1 MILQPLSGSPNGVRE
16 LADRLTASSRRVGD
30 VTTVLAGLKHG
41 ATWVS
46 SAGEAF
52 GARLDEAPP
61 LLDAV
66 ARRLGG
72 AAVPLRE
79 LADVMEE
86 VQRVVEGAIRD
97 DSDAQDTYAVLEE
110 RAYALISAGED
121 EASPDVVAVRMLQR
135 EQVRIRERARA
146 RHAAA
151 MERFRGV
158 DARCSATVRALTQ
171 DAVTD
176 SALYRLVAGSQT
188 VGRNLAAVGTV
199 ATVVPHLRPVAAAGD
214 VLTVA
219 ADTTLLVGYGEGS
232 WSDLGTT
239 VGVATAGNVAG
250 ALKFAGTAGATKS
263 ASGSVFT
270 RTRRL
275 TTQQRLA
282 IGVTEQARAK
292 RDAIRARFRVE
303 ADDRATPNSFIGV
316 TPKPV
321 GSSRVWKMSREQVVA
336 RVRTTVQAKADQV
349 FLDGWRRA
357 SANGPAA
364 QRMYATGTALDV
376 GVKVAPKISSAVAP
390 GKEAPPATPSPAK
403 TPGVAPTAEL
413 VAAKP

>member
-1 MILQPLSGSPNGVRE
+1 VILEPLSGCPSGVRD

-30 VTTVLAGLKHG
+30 VTTVLVALKGG

-52 GARLDEAPP
+52 GARLAEAPP

-79 LADVMEE
+79 IADAMEE
-86 VQRVVEGAIRD
+86 AQRVVEGAIRD
-97 DSDAQDTYAVLEE
+97 DSEAQGTYALLED
-110 RAYALISAGED
+110 RAYALISAGAD
-121 EASPDVVAVRMLQR
+121 ETSPDVVAVRILQR
-135 EQVRIRERARA
+135 DQVRIRERARA

-151 MERFRGV
+151 MERFRAV
-158 DARCSATVRALTQ
+158 DARCSASVRALTQ

-188 VGRNLAAVGTV
+188 VGRDLAAVGTV
-199 ATVVPHLRPVAAAGD
+199 ATVVPYLRPVAAAGD
-214 VLTVA
+214 VLSVA
-219 ADTTLLVGYGEGS
+219 ADTTLLVGYGEGA
-232 WSDLGTT
+232 WSELGTT
-239 VGVATAGNVAG
+239 VAIAAAGNVAG
-250 ALKFAGTAGATKS
+250 ALKIAGTAGATKS

-282 IGVTEQARAK
+282 VGVTVQARAK
-292 RDAIRARFRVE
+292 RDAILSRFRVE
-303 ADDRATPNSFIGV
+303 ADDRATPTRFIGV
-316 TPKPV
+316 TPRPV
-321 GSSRVWKMSREQVVA
+321 RTTPVWKVSREQVVA
-336 RVRTTVQAKADQV
+336 RVRTTAQAKADQV

-364 QRMYATGTALDV
+364 QKMYAAGTTLDL
-376 GVKVAPKISSAVAP
+376 GVKVAPKVLPTVVPQQEPHRAQSAR
-390 GKEAPPATPSPAK
+390 
-403 TPGVAPTAEL
+403 
-413 VAAKP
+413 

>member
-1 MILQPLSGSPNGVRE
+1 MILEPLSGSPSGVRE

-30 VTTVLAGLKHG
+30 VTTVLAGLKRG
-41 ATWVS
+41 ATWVGS
-46 SAGEAF
+46 SGEAF

-79 LADVMEE
+79 LADAMEE
-86 VQRVVEGAIRD
+86 AQRVVEGAIRD
-97 DSDAQDTYAVLEE
+97 DSEAEDTYVVLED
-110 RAYALISAGED
+110 RAYALIVAGSD
-121 EASPDVVAVRMLQR
+121 EASPDVVAVRALQR
-135 EQVRIRERARA
+135 DQVRIRDSARA

-151 MERFRGV
+151 MERFRAV
-158 DARCSATVRALTQ
+158 DARCSAAVRALTQ

-176 SALYRLVAGSQT
+176 SVLYRLVAGGQT

-199 ATVVPHLRPVAAAGD
+199 VTVAPCLRPVAAAGD
-214 VLTVA
+214 VLNLA

-239 VGVATAGNVAG
+239 VAMAGASNVAG
-250 ALKFAGTAGATKS
+250 ALKIAGTAGATKS
-263 ASGSVFT
+263 ASGSFFSS
-270 RTRRL
+270 TRRL

-282 IGVTEQARAK
+282 LGVTQQARAK

-303 ADDRATPNSFIGV
+303 ADDRATPTRFLEV
-316 TPKPV
+316 TPRPV
-321 GSSRVWKMSREQVVA
+321 HTTPVWKVSREQAVA
-336 RVRTTVQAKADQV
+336 RVRTAAQVKADQV

-364 QRMYATGTALDV
+364 QKMYATGTALDV
-376 GVKVAPKISSAVAP
+376 GVKVAPKVIPKVVPQEERQPVAGGLRP
-390 GKEAPPATPSPAK
+390 
-403 TPGVAPTAEL
+403 
-413 VAAKP
+413 